1 METTEKIVESYVRY
15 VKGWATIAN
24 IKCEGQFEIDLL
36 AVDPRTG
43 DKFHIESGVSVSGS
57 YSKLTAKPFSTALLK
72 KRVEQAGQRR
82 TLGYF
87 VERKFSEPGVM
98 KKLAEHGFKPG
109 KYEKVIVTWGW
120 TLEAK
125 QQADKCGVV
134 LWDFRD
140 LMAEITERFKDDK
153 IYFTDDTLR
162 TLHLYAKSIPKHGR
176 IPAENIKELKTR
188 TVMVDGTA
196 VDVTGD
202 YTDEEVRQ
210 FYEDAMKDL
219 PPPG

>member
-36 AVDPRTG
+36 AVNPRTG
-43 DKFHIESGVSVSGS
+43 DKYHIESGVSVSGS
-57 YSKLTAKPFSTALLK
+57 YSKLTAKPFSPALLK
-72 KRVEQAGQRR
+72 ERVEQAGQRR

-87 VERKFSEPGVM
+87 VERKFSAPGVVE
-98 KKLAEHGFKPG
+98 KLVEHGFKPG
-109 KYEKVIVTWGW
+109 KYKKIVVTWGW
-120 TLEAK
+120 TPEAK
-125 QQADKCGVV
+125 QQADKCGVT

-162 TLHLYAKSIPKHGR
+162 TLHLYAKSVSRRK
-176 IPAENIKELKTR
+176 AA
-188 TVMVDGTA
+188 TV
-196 VDVTGD
+196 
-202 YTDEEVRQ
+202 
-210 FYEDAMKDL
+210 
-219 PPPG
+219 